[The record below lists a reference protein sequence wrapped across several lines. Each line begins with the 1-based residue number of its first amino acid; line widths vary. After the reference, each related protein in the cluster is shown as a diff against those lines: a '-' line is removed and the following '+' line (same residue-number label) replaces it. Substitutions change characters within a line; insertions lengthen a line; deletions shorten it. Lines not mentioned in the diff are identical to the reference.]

1 MIALGGQRFVGARVR
16 AGTDGGVF
24 DPHAI
29 VRRGKLPGARQPHG
43 RARRPRPVA
52 GLTRRPS
59 LGSVRASRTNG
70 GRMMSDE
77 TFVALGEDYPE
88 LRNSV
93 RRICAQ
99 YPGTYWSGLEDK
111 EAYPTEFVD
120 ELTRAGFLGA
130 LIPEEYGGSGL
141 PLRAAAV
148 ILEEINA
155 SGCVASQGHA
165 QMYIMGTLLRH
176 GSEAQKRR
184 YLPEIAAGRIRL
196 QAFGVTE
203 PTTGSDTTQ
212 LKTRAV
218 RDGDSYMVTG
228 QKVWTSRAM
237 HSDMM
242 LLLARTASADQVKK
256 RSDGLS
262 VFLIDMTAKNT
273 GTGLEVRPIK
283 AMINHN
289 TTEVFF
295 DNFRIPAD
303 SLIGEEGKG
312 FRYIL
317 DGMNAERILVASEAV
332 GDGRWFV
339 KKATQ
344 YAKDRVVF
352 GAPIGKNQG
361 VQFPIARAWAEL
373 EAADMICRR
382 AAALFDNGQ
391 ECGADANIAKLLAS
405 EAAWKAADTAMQTFG
420 GFSYARE
427 YEIERKWRE
436 VRLYQIAPISTNL
449 ILGYVGQ
456 HVLGMPR
463 SY

>member
-1 MIALGGQRFVGARVR
+1 
-16 AGTDGGVF
+16 
-24 DPHAI
+24 
-29 VRRGKLPGARQPHG
+29 
-43 RARRPRPVA
+43 
-52 GLTRRPS
+52 
-59 LGSVRASRTNG
+59 
-70 GRMMSDE
+70 MSDARTTVE
-77 TFVALGEDYPE
+77 IGEDYPE
-88 LRNSV
+88 LRDSV
-93 RRICAQ
+93 RRICAG
-99 YPGTYWSGLEDK
+99 YPGAYWQKLEEA
-111 EAYPTEFVD
+111 EAYPTEFVA

-184 YLPEIAAGRIRL
+184 YLPEIAAGRLRL

-203 PTTGSDTTQ
+203 PTTGSDTTK

-218 RDGDSYMVTG
+218 RDGDHYVVSG
-228 QKVWTSRAM
+228 QKVWTSRAL

-242 LLLARTASADQVKK
+242 LLLARTTPADQVAK
-256 RSDGLS
+256 RTDGLS
-262 VFLIDMTAKNT
+262 VFLVDLREHR
-273 GTGLEVRPIK
+273 GQGLEIRPIK

-295 DNFRIPAD
+295 DNLRVPAEN
-303 SLIGEEGKG
+303 LIGEEGRG

-317 DGMNAERILVASEAV
+317 DGLNAERILVATEAL

-339 KKATQ
+339 RKATQ
-344 YAKDRVVF
+344 YANDRVVF
-352 GAPIGKNQG
+352 GRPIGANQG

-382 AAALFDNGQ
+382 AAALFDAGQ

-405 EAAWKAADTAMQTFG
+405 EAAWHAGEAAMQTFG
-420 GFSYARE
+420 GFSYAKE

-436 VRLYQIAPISTNL
+436 TRLYQIAPISTNL
-449 ILGYVGQ
+449 VLAYVGQ